1 VAGLLSIA
9 ETAALLK
16 VKLLNPKEVSGLTGV
31 PTTTLAQWRYRKI
44 GIPYLRIGRLVRY
57 DLADV
62 DAYLQR
68 CRVEVRGQHT
78 DKRGEHVHVP

>member
-1 VAGLLSIA
+1 MAELLSIA
-9 ETAALLK
+9 ETK
-16 VKLLNPKEVSGLTGV
+16 VLPRRKLLTPEEVSLLTGV

-62 DAYLQR
+62 ESYLQS
-68 CRVEVRGQHT
+68 CRIEVRGQHT
-78 DKRGEHVHVP
+78 DKRGEHVRVP

>member
-1 VAGLLSIA
+1 MNR
-9 ETAALLK
+9 K
-16 VKLLNPKEVSGLTGV
+16 KLLTPEDVSELTSI
-31 PTTTLAQWRYRKI
+31 PDTTLAQWRYRKT

-68 CRVEVRGQHT
+68 CRIEVRGQPT
-78 DKRGEHVHVP
+78 QERGEDVRL

>member
-1 VAGLLSIA
+1 MAEPRSIPEATALPERKLLSP
-9 ETAALLK
+9 E
-16 VKLLNPKEVSGLTGV
+16 EVSLLAGI

-57 DLADV
+57 DAADV

-68 CRVEVRGQHT
+68 CRIEVRGQHT
-78 DKRGEHVHVP
+78 EKRGEHVRVS